1 MPQCSGDSLTMER
14 TLYASSTAHELFVTG
29 TSKPLVLCT
38 AFEWC
43 TWTGYSHFTAN
54 SFKHMISA
62 CTCVQLFLTNKSP
75 FLNKREWEVDIW
87 KTKRMWVF
95 SIITILVILNYTF
108 SKINWERR
116 HMGFW
121 TMAKSSGYGIILL
134 TTNTKN
140 HESPVKTSKQ
150 TPEYCQPCKFHPHHK
165 WDNYSQEISR
175 MRLTKP
181 NHVTCYIYKF
191 MHKQWYN
198 SATHLILLFTH
209 VFGWMHT
216 SYCACVHCTQTL
228 VVKLLM

>member
-1 MPQCSGDSLTMER
+1 MPM
-14 TLYASSTAHELFVTG
+14 
-29 TSKPLVLCT
+29 
-38 AFEWC
+38 
-43 TWTGYSHFTAN
+43 
-54 SFKHMISA
+54 
-62 CTCVQLFLTNKSP
+62 CVCVWYRLFLTNKSP
-75 FLNKREWEVDIW
+75 ILNKWEWEVENIW

-181 NHVTCYIYKF
+181 NHVTCYTNLCT
-191 MHKQWYN
+191 N
-198 SATHLILLFTH
+198 SGLILPHMIMIMSRL
-209 VFGWMHT
+209 GWED
-216 SYCACVHCTQTL
+216 L
-228 VVKLLM
+228 VGYGRESLGRLDCC